1 MAHARCIINSIK
13 FKVSAGP
20 GSPGRLCPKLHW
32 VPTGV
37 NFNLLANA
45 NTLKKK
51 KSQLRHKCLKTQE

>member
-51 KSQLRHKCLKTQE
+51 KAN